1 MDLIARFILRLGILF
16 EPPENRPALRPVPV
30 PVPVRD
36 RRPRLPDTSR

>member
-1 MDLIARFILRLGILF
+1 MMDRIARFILHLGLLF
-16 EPPENRPALRPVPV
+16 EPPENRPVLRPV